1 MDWDYEERRKRERNY
16 RFMFRAALVCIAV
29 SVAVTVVGGMRAVI
43 GFDVD
48 IMLSGLL
55 MFVLSAGSAYLT
67 VDSTVRIIELD
78 AQDALRMR

>member
-16 RFMFRAALVCIAV
+16 RFMFKTALTCIAFSVAMAAVGGVRAAA
-29 SVAVTVVGGMRAVI
+29 
-43 GFDVD
+43 GFGTD
-48 IMLSGLL
+48 IMLGGLL
-55 MFVLSAGSAYLT
+55 MFVLSVGSAYLT